1 MMGQIEKYPNDSPLT
16 GVIMSDGVLYDFNV
30 KVWRSR
36 FAPEVGQTVEFD
48 LKNGKVTRVKIQ
60 KVYPEHLKPVK
71 SKLIAGLLGIFL
83 GAVGA
88 HRLYLGFYGVALAQL
103 ALTIA
108 TAGFGV
114 MWGFIEGG
122 LILLG
127 HFDKDA
133 KGRDLK

>member
-1 MMGQIEKYPNDSPLT
+1 MIGQIEKYSNDSPLT
-16 GVIMSDGVLYDFNV
+16 GVIVSDGVLYDFNV

-48 LKNGKVTRVKIQ
+48 LKNGQVTRVKIQ

-88 HRLYLGFYGVALAQL
+88 HRLYLGFYGIAIAQL
-103 ALTIA
+103 ALTVA
-108 TAGFGV
+108 TLGFGV
-114 MWGFIEGG
+114 LWGFVEGC
-122 LILLG
+122 LILLDRI
-127 HFDKDA
+127 DKDA